1 MTLAFDTLSA
11 SKRLRDAGVEE
22 RAAEAI
28 VELVQSAAHFPDIS
42 GLATKTD
49 TATKADISGLATKAD
64 IVDMVRKADIVDM
77 VRKADIVDMV
87 RKADI
92 VDMVRKA
99 DIVDMVRMAD
109 IADMVTKADIAN
121 LATKAELADLAHST
135 KIDIQALKADLA
147 ITKNQIL
154 AELNDKLRFQSFA
167 LMGGVTAIV
176 GLATAILKLGS

>member
-1 MTLAFDTLSA
+1 MNLAFDTLSA

-22 RAAEAI
+22 RAADAI

-49 TATKADISGLATKAD
+49 TATKADIGGLATKAD
-64 IVDMVRKADIVDM
+64 IVDMVRQADIIDMVRKADIADMVRKADIVDM
-77 VRKADIVDMV
+77 VRKADI
-87 RKADI
+87 
-92 VDMVRKA
+92 
-99 DIVDMVRMAD
+99 
-109 IADMVTKADIAN
+109 ADMATKADIAN
-121 LATKAELADLAHST
+121 MATKAELADLAHST

-167 LMGGVTAIV
+167 LMGGMTAIV

>member
-1 MTLAFDTLSA
+1 MNPAFDTLSA
-11 SKRLRDAGVEE
+11 SRRLRDAGLEE

-42 GLATKTD
+42 GLATKAD
-49 TATKADISGLATKAD
+49 TATKADLSDLATK
-64 IVDMVRKADIVDM
+64 
-77 VRKADIVDMV
+77 
-87 RKADI
+87 
-92 VDMVRKA
+92 
-99 DIVDMVRMAD
+99 AD

-121 LATKAELADLAHST
+121 MATKGELADLAHST

-167 LMGGVTAIV
+167 LMGGMTAIV
-176 GLATAILKLGS
+176 GLATAIVKLGS

>member
-1 MTLAFDTLSA
+1 MNLAFDTLSA

-22 RAAEAI
+22 RAADAI

-49 TATKADISGLATKAD
+49 TATKADIGGLATKAD
-64 IVDMVRKADIVDM
+64 IVDMVRKADIADM

-92 VDMVRKA
+92 
-99 DIVDMVRMAD
+99 
-109 IADMVTKADIAN
+109 ADMATKADIAN
-121 LATKAELADLAHST
+121 MATKAELADLAHST

-167 LMGGVTAIV
+167 LMGGMTAIV